1 MSNHVENRLSDI
13 EHLLLTDL
21 NISSVTHAVLS
32 CVIIS
37 IIIIF
42 FRRCLFLLL
51 LLCFVLRLRNLFLHL
66 LSITGIIWVEVFLV
80 LWIIFFVIIVIIF
93 LFCLFRW
100 LGGLRRLFA
109 LDNRLILLSLLLLLL
124 WNRGVQ
130 FVDISEFDSVFIFFR
145 IFIGLFIDTLHFFD
159 LFVDW
164 F

>member
-13 EHLLLTDL
+13 EHLLLADL

-42 FRRCLFLLL
+42 FRRSLILLL
-51 LLCFVLRLRNLFLHL
+51 LLSIVLRLRSFL

-109 LDNRLILLSLLLLLL
+109 LDNRLILLSLILLLL
-124 WNRGVQ
+124 WSRGVQ
-130 FVDISEFDSVFIFFR
+130 IVDIPEVESVLIFFR

-159 LFVDW
+159 LFVDG